1 MHHPDN
7 ASHVVHKNRE
17 LSNENS
23 MEKKCI
29 FVFVQQKVLG
39 ATFFE
44 NILVGSVGACS
55 HTLVVAM
62 NMALF

>member
-7 ASHVVHKNRE
+7 ASHVVHKSRE

-23 MEKKCI
+23 MEKKY
-29 FVFVQQKVLG
+29 FLFVQQKVLG
-39 ATFFE
+39 ASFFE
-44 NILVGSVGACS
+44 NISVGSVGACS